1 MYTLF
6 KVMTMETWADLA
18 RHTGNISPGDEPP
31 FFFHRRISR
40 ETSCD
45 LQVNYITWSFFEK
58 EGHHMIVIGSGHIN
72 SIFLK
77 NMYSIYV
84 LCVLGNDVT
93 RLE

>member
-31 FFFHRRISR
+31 FFFHRGISR

-58 EGHHMIVIGSGHIN
+58 EGHHMIRLAVDTSTRYF
-72 SIFLK
+72 SKTCTVYMYYVFLG
-77 NMYSIYV
+77 MM
-84 LCVLGNDVT
+84 
-93 RLE
+93 